1 MSDGRRI
8 STQYWGW
15 ASSGPLGIEVHFDK
29 RFRNWEQIQSTEVGP
44 ERDALLNE
52 LRVYFFGDIEFSW
65 NREYKYARHEVR
77 SQLGFGSEARKYR
90 EYAKRMLQE
99 RDAFLAHHQDN
110 AIFLIDYL
118 KAHPDV
124 EQDLPND

>member
-1 MSDGRRI
+1 MSDSRQI
-8 STQYWGW
+8 TTYYWGW
-15 ASSGPLGIEVHFDK
+15 ASSGPLGIEVNFHKDLRK
-29 RFRNWEQIQSTEVGP
+29 WDRIQSTEVGP

-52 LRVYFFGDIEFSW
+52 LRANFLGAGAFYW
-65 NREYKYARHEVR
+65 NREYKYARHMIR
-77 SQLGFGSEARKYR
+77 STWGFGAEAKIWR

-118 KAHPDV
+118 KAHPEV
-124 EQDLPND
+124 A